1 MLSLCNGIGNARM
14 SFIVGIIDGVVAR
27 VGLAML
33 FGLVFEMGIM
43 GFWLGDICASFM
55 PFVICGIYFWSG
67 KWKKSGLA
75 VAHN

>member
-1 MLSLCNGIGNARM
+1 MGEVYNQQNLEALKAHIICGI
-14 SFIVGIIDGVVAR
+14 
-27 VGLAML
+27 
-33 FGLVFEMGIM
+33 LVDNMRYLDQGAFEMGIM

-75 VAHN
+75 VAK